1 MIIQAI
7 LFGIVE
13 GLTEFLPISSTAHL
27 ILTHAILPL
36 QSENSETFMI
46 AIQLGAILA
55 VLIRYRRYFLAFV
68 SPRQW
73 LSRQTG
79 VLLTAILPVLVAGL
93 CFYKLIKAALFSIHT
108 IGIGLFVGALIM
120 IWVQRR
126 YRPETCTSVAIEQ
139 VTYRQALIIGCCQ
152 CASLWPGMSRSGST
166 IVGGLLAKLSYQT
179 AAEFSF
185 IIAVPVMICA
195 VSYDLL
201 SVFSLLTSTDIQLI
215 SLGFLVSFLMAL
227 VAMSTFLTL
236 LSRWQLTPFA
246 FYRIGLAL
254 IIFFGPLT

>member
-93 CFYKLIKAALFSIHT
+93 
-108 IGIGLFVGALIM
+108 
-120 IWVQRR
+120 
-126 YRPETCTSVAIEQ
+126 
-139 VTYRQALIIGCCQ
+139 
-152 CASLWPGMSRSGST
+152 
-166 IVGGLLAKLSYQT
+166 
-179 AAEFSF
+179 
-185 IIAVPVMICA
+185 
-195 VSYDLL
+195 
-201 SVFSLLTSTDIQLI
+201 
-215 SLGFLVSFLMAL
+215 
-227 VAMSTFLTL
+227 
-236 LSRWQLTPFA
+236 
-246 FYRIGLAL
+246 
-254 IIFFGPLT
+254 